1 MVLIFNGEIYNYIEL
16 REDLKSSGYNFET
29 DSDTEVLIK
38 SFDLWGT
45 DCFNKFNGMWSIVIY
60 DTSKLTDEDM
70 LKIVEKD
77 ASACFALSPRQSNV
91 SVSLHPM
98 QNK

>member
-1 MVLIFNGEIYNYIEL
+1 MIIDISNSNLF
-16 REDLKSSGYNFET
+16 T
-29 DSDTEVLIK
+29 DEGGFIK
-38 SFDLWGT
+38 ALH
-45 DCFNKFNGMWSIVIY
+45 CPKKFSWNSLQKNEEGASICKECSKVIY